1 MTYTK
6 HEVAQG
12 ISAWVAM
19 LAGGIVAP
27 FSLEFV
33 GVINSAEYASLAQKQ
48 ADIAPYLFGSLGFL
62 VVAGIV
68 GIGSYVIENKFWL
81 RRSLA
86 NKLEKLALAVRG

>member
-12 ISAWVAM
+12 IAAWFAILSA
-19 LAGGIVAP
+19 GIVAP

-33 GVINSAEYASLAQKQ
+33 GVINSIGYADLAEKQ
-48 ADIAPYLFGSLGFL
+48 ADIAPYLFGSLAVL
-62 VVAGIV
+62 VVAMAV
-68 GIGSYVIENKFWL
+68 LIGSYVAENRFWL

-86 NKLEKLALAVRG
+86 DKLERLALAVRG